1 MSAGAAVSQLFDD
14 PVVPAPPE
22 VLAGLDHWRT
32 LPVRQQ
38 PTWPDAAA
46 AAAAIEEVASMPPL
60 VFAGEV
66 DQLRARLARAAGGG
80 AFVLQGGDCAEIFSA
95 AKADRIRARV
105 KTILQMA
112 VVLTYGASVPVV
124 KMGRMAGQF
133 AKPRT
138 SDVETRDGVTLPA
151 YRGDIVN
158 GYDFTPASR
167 AHDPGRMV
175 RGYHTAVSTL
185 NLIRAFTQGGFADLR
200 EVHSWNRGFAANPA
214 NQRYEGLAREID
226 RAVRFMEAAGADF
239 DELQRVEFYTAHEGL
254 LLEYE
259 RALTRVDSRNGTP
272 VDTSAHFVW
281 IGERTRQLDGAHVDF
296 FSRIRNP
303 IGVKLGPGV
312 TPGELERLVD
322 RLDPDREPGRLTL
335 ITRMGAARVRDV
347 LPPLLE
353 AARGFESTP
362 LWITDPMHGN
372 GITTPGGYKTR
383 RFDDVV
389 DEVRGFFAAHRQVGT
404 FPGGMNVELT
414 GDDVTECLGGS
425 EHIDEAALAT
435 RYESPTDPRLNHMQS
450 LELAFLVAEEL
461 GEHQRRAEE
470 LDERPP
476 SAEGL
481 GGQPRGA
488 GMLSG
493 M

>member
-1 MSAGAAVSQLFDD
+1 M
-14 PVVPAPPE
+14 VPARPE
-22 VLAGLDHWRT
+22 VLAGLDHWRA
-32 LPVRQQ
+32 LEVRQQ
-38 PTWPDAAA
+38 PTWLDGDAAA
-46 AAAAIEEVASMPPL
+46 AAVAEIAAMPPL

-66 DQLRARLARAAGGG
+66 DQLRTRLAAAAAGR
-80 AFVLQGGDCAEIFSA
+80 AFVLQGGDCAETFA
-95 AKADRIRARV
+95 AATADRIRARV

-112 VVLTYGASVPVV
+112 VVLTYGASMPVV

-133 AKPRT
+133 AKPRS
-138 SDVETRDGVTLPA
+138 SDLETRDGVTLPA

-167 AHDPGRMV
+167 AHDPQRLV
-175 RGYHTAVSTL
+175 RGYHTAASTL

-226 RAVRFMEAAGADF
+226 RAVRFMGAAGADF
-239 DELQRVEFYTAHEGL
+239 DELTRVEFYTAHEGL
-254 LLEYE
+254 LMEYE
-259 RALTRVDSRNGTP
+259 RALTRIDSRNGTP
-272 VDTSAHFVW
+272 VDTSGHFVW
-281 IGERTRQLDGAHVDF
+281 IGERTRQLDGGHVDF

-303 IGVKLGPGV
+303 IGVKIGPSM

-322 RLDPDREPGRLTL
+322 VLDPDREPGRLTL
-335 ITRMGAARVRDV
+335 ITRMGATRIGDV

-353 AARGFESTP
+353 ASKSFAATP

-372 GITTPGGYKTR
+372 GITTPTGYKTR

-389 DEVRGFFAAHRQVGT
+389 DEVRGFFAAHRAAGT

-425 EHIDEAALAT
+425 EHIDEADLAT
-435 RYESPTDPRLNHMQS
+435 RYESLCDPRLNHMQS

-461 GEHQRRAEE
+461 GA
-470 LDERPP
+470 
-476 SAEGL
+476 
-481 GGQPRGA
+481 GGI
-488 GMLSG
+488 
-493 M
+493 